1 MGALSFSVEAFFG
14 SGSEVVT
21 LLVGVVLLGMII
33 TALYAF
39 GIFSTPYTDA
49 FRFGFYLFVM
59 IGLVAVVLVM
69 GRQPFEGYDPTPGTP

>member
-1 MGALSFSVEAFFG
+1 MT
-14 SGSEVVT
+14 T
-21 LLVGVVLLGMII
+21 LLAVTVLLGIII

-49 FRFGFYLFVM
+49 FRVGFYLFLM

-69 GRQPFEGYDPTPGTP
+69 GRQPFEGYDPTPSTP

>member
-1 MGALSFSVEAFFG
+1 MT
-14 SGSEVVT
+14 T
-21 LLVGVVLLGMII
+21 LLAATVLLGIII

-49 FRFGFYLFVM
+49 FRVGFYLFLM

-69 GRQPFEGYDPTPGTP
+69 GRQPFEGYDPTPSTP